1 MGIVDG
7 IKSMFNMGESKRRSH
22 LGLGVADWE
31 SSQSWY
37 YRNPIAIWLDS
48 EKKVPDKLVS
58 DFQDEFGKIPFRER
72 HVLLRS
78 VKKALAMRTYEDLP
92 ERIREKTDQRR
103 DWNKKNRSTS
113 NLLEQY
119 FPSLQFSYSTPL
131 PVAYR
136 KGSVDLVVS
145 EKGDGKGDKKLKAH
159 VADIA
164 RSHSIWLDPVDAPK
178 ELYKYKLRI
187 NRVIDWA
194 YNQGYVPIMMTLTTY
209 HRWHYLDELR
219 IVLREAWK
227 DFFSSY
233 AGRKRVAKVDL
244 QGWVRRLEITIN
256 DSDKMD
262 FSTGEILVDDGKPAF
277 NSGWHPHFHAILVVP
292 KDKVQLLSDLEQD
305 WRNAWVECV
314 QKQFV
319 RVFGEEIDSSYLPA
333 FRQHGLVF
341 SRLSKNCSK
350 GKKGDLRPVDTSDY
364 LAKIMG
370 YDSPEVYGGD
380 SEMTASDTKNSK
392 IPFDLVRD
400 VSLPASNVDLFVEY
414 AFATKGVPAFRFS
427 GGLEDKVNAY
437 FEAHPEKAKSS
448 DNGSF
453 VSSVIGSLNNDIYR
467 LLCRNFLLDDLKKK
481 IAEGYDALCSW
492 LKDTFVELGVPEL
505 CDCPFA
511 LPRPP
516 T

>member
-7 IKSMFNMGESKRRSH
+7 IKDMFNMVGSKRRSH
-22 LGLGVADWE
+22 LGVGVALWD
-31 SSQSWY
+31 SSQSRY
-37 YRNPIAIWLDS
+37 YRNLIASLFA
-48 EKKVPDKLVS
+48 EKKMPDKLSS
-58 DFQDEFGKIPFRER
+58 DFQDDFGKISWRER
-72 HVLLRS
+72 HVLLRNA
-78 VKKALAMRTYEDLP
+78 KKALAMRTYEDLP
-92 ERIREKTDQRR
+92 ERIRFKVDQRR
-103 DWNKKNRSTS
+103 DWNKQNRPTT
-113 NLLEQY
+113 NILEQF

-145 EKGDGKGDKKLKAH
+145 EKSDGKGAKGY

-194 YNQGYVPIMMTLTTY
+194 YKQGYVPVMMTLTTF

-233 AGRKRVAKVDL
+233 SGRKRVAAVDL
-244 QGWVRRLEITIN
+244 QGWIRRLEITIN
-256 DSDKMD
+256 DGDKID
-262 FSTGEILVDDGKPAF
+262 FSTGEVLIDDGGSDF
-277 NSGWHPHFHAILVVP
+277 NSGWHPHFHAILIVP
-292 KDKVQLLSDLEQD
+292 KDKLELLSSLEQE
-305 WRNAWVECV
+305 WRDAWVVCV
-314 QKQFV
+314 QKQFKK
-319 RVFGEEIDSSYLPA
+319 VFGEEIDSSYLPA
-333 FRQHGLVF
+333 FRQHGLWF
-341 SRLSKNCSK
+341 SRYSKDSYR
-350 GKKGDLRPVDTSDY
+350 GKKGDLRPVDTGDY

-380 SEMTASDTKNSK
+380 SEMTASDAKNSK
-392 IPFDLVRD
+392 IPFDLIRD
-400 VSLPASNVDLFVEY
+400 AKLPASNVDLWVEY
-414 AFATKGVPAFRFS
+414 AFATKGVPAFKFS
-427 GGLEDKVNAY
+427 VGLEDKVNDY
-437 FEAHPEKAKSS
+437 FKNHPDKAKSS
-448 DNGSF
+448 DNGNF
-453 VSSVIGSLNNDIYR
+453 ASSVIGSLDNDIYR

-492 LKDTFVELGVPEL
+492 LKATFVELGVPEL

-511 LPRPP
+511 FPRPP